1 MLYSQC
7 QQEAVVT
14 FVRFCDVTAAK
25 NHTSDVSVMAPNVG
39 HLDRQIDGQIDR
51 WTDRRI
57 DRQIDRW
64 TDRRIDR
71 QIDR

>member
-39 HLDRQIDGQIDR
+39 HLDRQ
-51 WTDRRI
+51 TDR
-57 DRQIDRW
+57 Q
-64 TDRRIDR
+64 TDR
-71 QIDR
+71 